1 NPDIV
6 DEGLA
11 ENILRDSCDPGAVGV
26 IAAGGKLPFSRSA
39 NEMLGKF
46 GGPVL
51 VTQGVKDPL
60 NDAEG
65 RATLFQGLG
74 PQVSVVRLDGGHCPH
89 HEVAAEVC
97 EAISVFV
104 EK

>member
-1 NPDIV
+1 MRLVSNIGNCFCQTNNRQNPGIV

-46 GGPVL
+46 GVRVWGLL
-51 VTQGVKDPL
+51 VGVYR
-60 NDAEG
+60 E
-65 RATLFQGLG
+65 
-74 PQVSVVRLDGGHCPH
+74 RL
-89 HEVAAEVC
+89 
-97 EAISVFV
+97 
-104 EK
+104 